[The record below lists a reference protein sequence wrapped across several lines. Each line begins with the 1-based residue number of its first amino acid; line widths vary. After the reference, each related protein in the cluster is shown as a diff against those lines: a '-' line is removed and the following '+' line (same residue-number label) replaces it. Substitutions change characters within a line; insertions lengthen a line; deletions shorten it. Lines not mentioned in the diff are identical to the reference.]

1 MRWPDPMRMT
11 MTTQRVILMRITLMK
26 IQMKMMRYVKPVVY
40 PKLRHQR
47 KMPTTNLQDT
57 ALIRIITFNLF
68 FQEEDEMNRSKIRTP
83 KQKVR
88 LHCRQLYNSIYQ
100 YRNVD
105 NIQLI
110 DMFMHKPSKREYP
123 DYYDVRC
130 FIIFIL
136 LTILIRRSNKPRCL
150 IMLITGDQ

>member
-1 MRWPDPMRMT
+1 MD
-11 MTTQRVILMRITLMK
+11 K
-26 IQMKMMRYVKPVVY
+26 
-40 PKLRHQR
+40 
-47 KMPTTNLQDT
+47 
-57 ALIRIITFNLF
+57 
-68 FQEEDEMNRSKIRTP
+68 SKIRTP

-100 YRNVD
+100 YRNID

-123 DYYDVRC
+123 DYYDVSC

-136 LTILIRRSNKPRCL
+136 LAIFLRRPNTSRCL
-150 IMLITGDQ
+150 KMLITGNQ